1 MSLHGIAN
9 TSGIEGFTFKTA
21 VSVAPVTDWRY
32 YDSIYT
38 ERFMSTPADNPEGYF
53 TTSVNNVRT
62 HLLCYSSNVLCR
74 EFTPFQVP
82 HCCSCTAWLTTMFT
96 SRTVQSLCWLLFKLV
111 SFKYG
116 IFVFEKFRLMS
127 KDVQFDTMYY
137 PNNNHAIN
145 SGNARPYLYQKML
158 AFLQH
163 HL

>member
-62 HLLCYSSNVLCR
+62 HLLDTLLMCFAESL
-74 EFTPFQVP
+74 
-82 HCCSCTAWLTTMFT
+82 HH
-96 SRTVQSLCWLLFKLV
+96 SRLLIV
-111 SFKYG
+111 AHA
-116 IFVFEKFRLMS
+116 RL
-127 KDVQFDTMYY
+127 
-137 PNNNHAIN
+137 
-145 SGNARPYLYQKML
+145 G
-158 AFLQH
+158 
-163 HL
+163 